1 MVRKQIVDYD
11 LFPDSFDNSCVLAFV
26 LQPVNIIRKIGGIW
40 DWLKRIPY
48 NLISRKFKEFRANL
62 LSIFF
67 ICGQICGGMECI
79 NNDGMNVL

>member
-1 MVRKQIVDYD
+1 MIYSQSHPIIV
-11 LFPDSFDNSCVLAFV
+11 CVLTFV
-26 LQPVNIIRKIGGIW
+26 LQPVNTIRKIGGIW

-67 ICGQICGGMECI
+67 ICGQIRGGMECI
-79 NNDGMNVL
+79 NNDAMNVFEQVS